1 MNRVANARTYWEIC
15 TCKNTHMRSI
25 IYITLL
31 LIHLFLAAFAHGQAD
46 TIRPGKGHLMTE
58 ILKPGL
64 RQYLVYFQNPRK
76 ADRLGFWYWMRD
88 IKIDTKDGKQYFA
101 ISQHWYGG
109 DSLSY
114 RQAYSLNRRSD
125 FAPIYHSEMVR
136 GKTKAYDW
144 SGQGITGADTV
155 AFTAPNFN
163 WNLDIETF
171 EMLPLAAGKSFLI
184 NFYDAGL
191 EPPKYVLYTVTG
203 SEELTVMNGE
213 KIDCWM
219 LFTKGE
225 SPRGPYTETY
235 WISKKTH
242 EFLKEEDDF
251 GSMYRYKVKMPGMA
265 PDLLPRWVP

>member
-1 MNRVANARTYWEIC
+1 
-15 TCKNTHMRSI
+15 MRAI

-31 LIHLFLAAFAHGQAD
+31 LIHLFLAAFARGQAD

-58 ILKPGL
+58 VLKPGV
-64 RQYLVYFQNPRK
+64 RQYLVYFQNPQK
-76 ADRLGFWYWMRD
+76 PDRLGFWYWLRD
-88 IKIDTKDGKQYFA
+88 IRIETKDGHPYFS
-101 ISQHWYGG
+101 ITQHWYGG

-114 RQAYSLNRRSD
+114 REVHSLNRTTD

-136 GKTKAYDW
+136 GKTKEYNW
-144 SGQGITGADTV
+144 SGSGITGADTLT
-155 AFTAPNFN
+155 FETPNLN

-171 EMLPLAAGKSFLI
+171 EMLPLASGKSFLI

-203 SEELTVMNGE
+203 SEELTTMSGE
-213 KIDCWM
+213 KVDCWR

-225 SPRGPYTETY
+225 SPRGAYSETY

-242 EFLKEEDDF
+242 EFLKEEDSF
-251 GSMYRYKVKMPGMA
+251 SGIYRYKVKMPGTA
-265 PDLLPRWVP
+265 PDLLPRWAKN